1 MKMKDE
7 SIYML
12 GQFLKMVLSENKV
25 PVVEA
30 QQADGGSLLIQL
42 PSTYR
47 IDLIIFPSLSLQVV
61 PKNDDAVT
69 KVVWNSKRFANLLK
83 SDKYEKYII
92 IHDTVFS
99 RQIYIDI
106 EALQKG
112 VLGSVLYHI
121 SETLMRSTNEL
132 AKLLD
137 ENPGIY
143 DQLYVLDELDK

>member
-1 MKMKDE
+1 MKDE

-47 IDLIIFPSLSLQVV
+47 IDLIIFPNLSLRVV

-92 IHDTVFS
+92 IHDTIFG